1 MTAMINIAFA
11 AFTIVGIVGMLAWS
25 IRADKGDRLA

>member
-1 MTAMINIAFA
+1 MTAIINVVFA
-11 AFTIVGIVGMLAWS
+11 TITVVGIVGMLAWS